1 MHFLYISGLVTAT
14 NWASLDLKLFIWD
27 YFWAA
32 LPLRIICS
40 SKIWFTTFGSIYL
53 FPLTQTVIFQL
64 ARHQLANLT
73 FFACI
78 LLEVLQTCP
87 MWRDTEFPSMQGRR
101 YALTQHAVQLQKADF
116 TAAEKQNNL
125 NSPCD
130 ILLWSLCGRLEISQC
145 VFLSIVAWRV
155 LDWKQRP
162 GWQRGMSWC
171 RRRTRLIIRTAM
183 KLAKVR
189 KCQTSYTLFCSKTLF
204 RNQMKLDGLFYNV
217 FLIFNK
223 SNLTWEYMLWCYM
236 LRLVVCCSVY
246 LSAYV
251 NLHSTKI

>member
-1 MHFLYISGLVTAT
+1 MIHRLVTWLLCSVWRMSSRMCILVSDEDPACFLSESRFMDIDETFQEDKIRDCLITMWCIFLYVSGLVTAT
-14 NWASLDLKLFIWD
+14 DWASLDLKLFIWD

-32 LPLRIICS
+32 LPLRIICA
-40 SKIWFTTFGSIYL
+40 SKMWFTTFASIYL

-64 ARHQLANLT
+64 VHHQLVNLT
-73 FFACI
+73 LFACI

-125 NSPCD
+125 NSSCD
-130 ILLWSLCGRLEISQC
+130 ILLWFLCSRLEISQC
-145 VFLSIVAWRV
+145 AFLSIVAWRV
-155 LDWKQRP
+155 LDWKRRP

-171 RRRTRLIIRTAM
+171 RQRTRLIIHTAM

-189 KCQTSYTLFCSKTLF
+189 EC
-204 RNQMKLDGLFYNV
+204 
-217 FLIFNK
+217 
-223 SNLTWEYMLWCYM
+223 
-236 LRLVVCCSVY
+236 
-246 LSAYV
+246 
-251 NLHSTKI
+251 